1 MRARGVG
8 DRIRNETR
16 RVYYESIP
24 SHGRLESTGHD
35 GRVLGAR
42 HDVDAGVA
50 AGHVD
55 RCVIHVVRQPSVRA
69 RRGGGESGAA
79 ALPEALG
86 ADLARQR

>member
-1 MRARGVG
+1 MREASEIGFE
-8 DRIRNETR
+8 IRLEES
-16 RVYYESIP
+16 VSESIP
-24 SHGRLESTGHD
+24 SHGRLESTRHD
-35 GRVLGAR
+35 CRVFGAR

-86 ADLARQR
+86 AESWHCR